1 MKYFYLTSS
10 EIAKLTGHNQYE
22 PLDKVVKNLLNKF
35 GIKAS
40 YIPKSNIEE
49 GLRKLSLSQ
58 VSELEQELDKL
69 KGTWTPDKTYHV
81 PNHIEDH
88 VILQYE
94 QCIKKYI
101 VGPTQKGGLTEEQS
115 KELLNSKTKDRGVL
129 ELLRNY
135 IQKDLRMKRGN
146 VKENT
151 NLNTLQKK
159 SNITIEQRN
168 SRMYTKE
175 LIRTDYYCVVLRG
188 KVDGMSGDTV
198 IEAKNRCNRLF
209 KELRDYER
217 VQLEAYMFLTG
228 YDKSILTEHY
238 NDTSFQIEYAR
249 DKQFWSECVS
259 SIETFIDT
267 HIVPHIP
274 VE

>member
-49 GLRKLSLSQ
+49 GLRKLSPSQ

-69 KGTWTPDKTYHV
+69 KGTWTSDKIYHI
-81 PNHIEDH
+81 PNKIEDH
-88 VILQYE
+88 AILQYE
-94 QCIKKYI
+94 QCIKKHI
-101 VGPTQKGGLTEEQS
+101 VGPTQKSGLTEEQS
-115 KELLNSKTKDRGVL
+115 KELLNSKTRNRGVL
-129 ELLRNY
+129 EFLRNY
-135 IQKDLRMKRGN
+135 IQKDLRMRRGN

-175 LIRTDYYCVVLRG
+175 LIRTDNYCVVLRG

-228 YDKSILTEHY
+228 YNKSILTEHY

>member
-22 PLDKVVKNLLNKF
+22 SLDKVVKNLLNKF

-49 GLRKLSLSQ
+49 GLRKLSPSQ

-69 KGTWTPDKTYHV
+69 RGVWSLEKTYPV
-81 PNHIEDH
+81 RDKIEDST
-88 VILQYE
+88 IFNYE
-94 QCIKKYI
+94 KCIKQYI
-101 VGPTQKGGLTEEQS
+101 VYPTQRGDLTEEQS
-115 KELLNSKTKDRGVL
+115 KELLDSKINNQGVL
-129 ELLRNY
+129 ESISQY

-151 NLNTLQKK
+151 NLNKLQTKK
-159 SNITIEQRN
+159 NIQVEQRN

-175 LIRTDYYCVVLRG
+175 LIRTDNYCVILRG

-198 IEAKNRCNRLF
+198 IEAKNRSKRLF

-228 YDKSILTEHY
+228 YGKSILTEHY
-238 NDTSFQIEYAR
+238 NDTSFQIDYAH
-249 DKQFWSECVS
+249 DEKFWTECVS
-259 SIETFIDT
+259 AIETFIDT

-274 VE
+274 QE

>member
-22 PLDKVVKNLLNKF
+22 PLDKVVRTLLNKF

-49 GLRKLSLSQ
+49 GLRKLTPTQL
-58 VSELEQELDKL
+58 SELDQELDKL
-69 KGTWTPDKTYHV
+69 KGTWTPDKTYQV
-81 PNHIEDH
+81 PHKIEDQA
-88 VILQYE
+88 ILQYE
-94 QCIKKYI
+94 HCIKQCI
-101 VGPTQKGGLTEEQS
+101 VAPTQKGDLTEEQS
-115 KELLNSKTKDRGVL
+115 KELLSSKTKDKDVL
-129 ELLRNY
+129 EFLKNY
-135 IQKDLRMKRGN
+135 IQKDLRMRRGN

-151 NLNTLQKK
+151 NLNTLQTKK
-159 SNITIEQRN
+159 NIRVEQRN

-175 LIRTDYYCVVLRG
+175 LIRTDNYCVILRG

-228 YDKSILTEHY
+228 YNKSVLTEHY
-238 NDTSFQIEYAR
+238 NDTSFQIEYSHDEA
-249 DKQFWSECVS
+249 FWSECVE
-259 SIETFIDT
+259 SIGSFIDT
-267 HIVPHIP
+267 HIIPHIQD
-274 VE
+274 E

>member
-49 GLRKLSLSQ
+49 GLRKLSPSQ

-69 KGTWTPDKTYHV
+69 RGIWTPEKSYPVRD
-81 PNHIEDH
+81 NIEDST
-88 VILQYE
+88 IFTYE
-94 QCIKKYI
+94 KCIKQYI
-101 VGPTQKGGLTEEQS
+101 VYPTQRGDLTEEQS
-115 KELLNSKTKDRGVL
+115 KELLESKINNQGVL
-129 ELLRNY
+129 KSISHY

-159 SNITIEQRN
+159 SKIKVEQRN

-175 LIRTDYYCVVLRG
+175 LLRTDDYCVVLRG

-198 IEAKNRCNRLF
+198 IEAKNRCKRLF

-228 YDKSILTEHY
+228 YNKSILTEHY
-238 NDTSFQIEYAR
+238 NDTSFQIDYAH
-249 DKQFWSECVS
+249 DETFWSECVS

-267 HIVPHIP
+267 HIVPHIS